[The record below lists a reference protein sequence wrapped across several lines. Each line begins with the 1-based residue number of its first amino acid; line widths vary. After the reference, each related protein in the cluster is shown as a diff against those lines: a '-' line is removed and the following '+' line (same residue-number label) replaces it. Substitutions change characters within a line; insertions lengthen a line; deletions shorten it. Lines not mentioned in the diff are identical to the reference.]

1 MAGLYVHIP
10 FCKSRCVYCG
20 FYSTSL
26 FSMSR
31 RYVDALIQELRRRVS
46 DYDGAWRTVYLGGG
60 TPSTLA
66 ADELG
71 RLFSAIDCSSAR
83 EVTIE
88 CNPDD
93 VTADFVRQ
101 LSALPVNRVSM
112 GAQTF
117 DDDRLRF
124 LRRRHKA
131 ADVAQAVARL
141 RDAGIANIS
150 VDLMY
155 GFPGETLADWNHDI
169 DEALALDVEH
179 ISAYCLTYEES
190 TPLYDMLLRGE
201 VSEASEELTREM
213 YYGLIARL
221 SALGYEHYEVS
232 NFSRRGGRSLH
243 NSGYWTGEPYLGIGA
258 AAHSYDGM
266 RRLWNISDLPIYIN
280 KVERGECAYESESLT
295 ERELYNDMVMLALRT
310 SEGIDLKKLGERFGS
325 DAVDYCLKSARR
337 YVDSSLLEHDAN
349 TLRLAHDG
357 WYVSDMIISDLMK
370 V

>member
-1 MAGLYVHIP
+1 M
-10 FCKSRCVYCG
+10 
-20 FYSTSL
+20 
-26 FSMSR
+26 
-31 RYVDALIQELRRRVS
+31 
-46 DYDGAWRTVYLGGG
+46 
-60 TPSTLA
+60 
-66 ADELG
+66 
-71 RLFSAIDCSSAR
+71 
-83 EVTIE
+83 E

-93 VTADFVRQ
+93 VDNTFSEVVA
-101 LSALPVNRVSM
+101 ALPVNRVSM

-117 DDDRLRF
+117 NADRLRF
-124 LRRRHKA
+124 LRRRHSA
-131 ADVAQAVARL
+131 SDVAKAVDKL
-141 RDAGIANIS
+141 RRAGIGNIS

-155 GFPGETLADWNHDI
+155 GFPEETMEDWERDI
-169 DEALALDVEH
+169 ETALQLGVEH
-179 ISAYCLTYEES
+179 LSAYCLMYEEG
-190 TPLYDMLLRGE
+190 TPLFKMREEGR
-201 VSEASEELTREM
+201 VAEADEELTRAM
-213 YYGLIARL
+213 YYLLVDRL
-221 SALGYEHYEVS
+221 EAAGYEHYEVS

-258 AAHSYDGM
+258 AAHSYDGT